1 MLRRNLEISEQRAGR
16 TLCACVCESG
26 LIFVEPPSGDGIGEV
41 FRVFVLRKDDLG
53 LDAKDTAIRSHQKRL
68 HVAAVFGI
76 VNFSEL
82 LPDRAIRDFLRG
94 AFQNDSFVGFFGSNE
109 IGRASCRERV

>member
-16 TLCACVCESG
+16 TLCACVRESG

-82 LPDRAIRDFLRG
+82 LPDRAIRDLDRKSTRLNSSHG
-94 AFQNDSFVGFFGSNE
+94 
-109 IGRASCRERV
+109 